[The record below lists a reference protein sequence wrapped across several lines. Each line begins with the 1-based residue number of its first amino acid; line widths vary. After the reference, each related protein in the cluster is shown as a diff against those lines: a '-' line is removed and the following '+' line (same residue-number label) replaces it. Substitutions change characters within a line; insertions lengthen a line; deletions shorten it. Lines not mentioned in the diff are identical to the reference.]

1 MKKKFRQILLT
12 VAAFPLIA
20 AANTANAQAI
30 ESVFGL
36 DVSNPRAFVAALAT
50 LDQSNPTGGQTVTV
64 WANVYD
70 GSSPATHTVVVG
82 YDTLEEREAAVT
94 QRNASK
100 GWVDFQQTL
109 VGVSDLV
116 NTSMAVEA
124 FREGSGWAGHG
135 ALSATLMT
143 VTDPAEY
150 AEAFSRLVDRIDNPG
165 SIRLMQMPFG
175 GEGVTHVVLFSAP
188 DSAVLTTF
196 LTEMT
201 ASKVYQDFVDDVE
214 DIRTIQTVNLYRR
227 VVTFGD

>member
-1 MKKKFRQILLT
+1 MNKKFRQILLT
-12 VAAFPLIA
+12 VAAFPLLA
-20 AANTANAQAI
+20 AANIANAQAI

-36 DVSNPRAFVAALAT
+36 DVSNPRAFVAALGR
-50 LDQSNPTGGQTVTV
+50 LDESNPTGGQTVTV
-64 WANVYD
+64 WANAYD

-82 YDTLEEREAAVT
+82 YNSFEEREAAIE

-124 FREGSGWAGHG
+124 FREGSGWEGHG

-150 AEAFSRLVDRIDNPG
+150 AEAFGRLVDRIENPG

-175 GEGVTHVVLFSAP
+175 GEGTTHVALFTAP
-188 DSAVLTTF
+188 NSAVLAQF
-196 LTEMT
+196 LTDMV
-201 ASKVYQDFVDDVE
+201 ASDEYRRFNNDVE
-214 DIRTIQTVNLYRR
+214 DIRRINTVNLYRR
-227 VVTFGD
+227 VVTFGN

>member
-1 MKKKFRQILLT
+1 VALLSLS
-12 VAAFPLIA
+12 A
-20 AANTANAQAI
+20 TAGAQAI

-36 DVSNPRAFVAALAT
+36 DVNNPRAFVAALGT
-50 LDQSNPTGGQTVTV
+50 LNASNPTSGQTVTV

-82 YDTLEEREAAVT
+82 YDTLEQREAAVT

-150 AEAFSRLVDRIDNPG
+150 AGAFSRLVDRIDNPG

-196 LTEMT
+196 LTEMV
-201 ASKVYQDFVDDVE
+201 ASDVYQDFVDDVE
-214 DIRTIQTVNLYRR
+214 DIRTLRTVNLYRR
-227 VVTFGD
+227 VVSFGD

>member
-1 MKKKFRQILLT
+1 MRTAIRQFLTTVSGVALLSLS
-12 VAAFPLIA
+12 A
-20 AANTANAQAI
+20 TAGAQAI

-94 QRNASK
+94 QRNAST
-100 GWVDFQQTL
+100 GWVDFQQPV

-150 AEAFSRLVDRIDNPG
+150 AGAFSRLVDRLDNPG

>member
-1 MKKKFRQILLT
+1 MRTAFRQILTT
-12 VAAFPLIA
+12 VSGVALLSLSA
-20 AANTANAQAI
+20 TAGAQAI

-82 YDTLEEREAAVT
+82 YDTLEEREAAIT

-109 VGVSDLV
+109 VGISDLV

-150 AEAFSRLVDRIDNPG
+150 AGAFSRLVDRLDNPG

-201 ASKVYQDFVDDVE
+201 ASEVYQDFVDDVE